1 MKRFIILCFLFLPFL
16 CSCVKEVTMDAMED
30 PQIVVECILCD
41 EPVQTLYLTYTKG
54 ASREVAPELSEAEAS
69 LTDLTEGREVGR
81 FARAEDGS
89 WQLSYTAIPLHN
101 YRLDVSVPG
110 REPIWAEQT
119 MPEVPSL
126 GAEWNWWRENLP
138 AYAKYRK
145 DHGYIF
151 SVDTLRN
158 PVWFYGMNYP
168 DLSSNGV
175 ITENLATDYPE
186 VDKFNEQ
193 TSTYSGNAVFDSRYF
208 RLSSYPDLMTAVNH
222 RHYLRFPAR
231 EAERTEFLVSGD
243 FRGYLEDKT
252 DFVHSRKRFPELHYF
267 AVSED
272 YDKYL
277 TDSYHLE
284 QVSNSS
290 DLSAIFL
297 RDNVYTNVHGAV
309 GIFGAKIERTL
320 LWEGEINWGS
330 GPFLFSGLESRIVDY
345 TIGDRSPF
353 YKEEEY
359 RGYDMYPYDEE
370 EKNRVT
376 NIKSVNWQSHR
387 DFSLLHYEVRGGIPD
402 DWKYGIKDAKV
413 PVNAGTYPT
422 YYLFKQAVYRIDDE
436 EQLREHG
443 LEEYGPVDFTLNT
456 VIVAYARGNWR
467 AYFPYLVDYLV
478 SEDRTNGR
486 CRHMFYWAHIA
497 DNGWTQHSIGI
508 LRAEEWYV
516 LNPAISSR
524 VALVVD
530 KIGDNDELCLSWDS
544 YIAASTR
551 MDEHILL
558 VKDEILPEMGV
569 TDFNVLVEIK

>member
-1 MKRFIILCFLFLPFL
+1 MVIIFAILVSVYFRNNIFIAFRLNLNWLIIIIIILNMSFYLVNVLYNTIDIT
-16 CSCVKEVTMDAMED
+16 EVGDITGLSNLTSTDINVYPNPTCGIVEIVSD
-30 PQIVVECILCD
+30 KQIRSVIVYDNVGKMIL
-41 EPVQTLYLTYTKG
+41 EKSIQAQKTTLD
-54 ASREVAPELSEAEAS
+54 
-69 LTDLTEGREVGR
+69 LTDCKGLVYIDVI
-81 FARAEDGS
+81 FEDG
-89 WQLSYTAIPLHN
+89 H
-101 YRLDVSVPG
+101 
-110 REPIWAEQT
+110 
-119 MPEVPSL
+119 
-126 GAEWNWWRENLP
+126 
-138 AYAKYRK
+138 K
-145 DHGYIF
+145 
-151 SVDTLRN
+151 
-158 PVWFYGMNYP
+158 
-168 DLSSNGV
+168 

-193 TSTYSGNAVFDSRYF
+193 TSTYSGSAVFDSRYF

-243 FRGYLEDKT
+243 FRGYLEDKR

-277 TDSYHLE
+277 IDTYHLE

-320 LWEGEINWGS
+320 IWEGDSNWGS

-345 TIGDRSPF
+345 TINDRSPF
-353 YKEEEY
+353 YEEEEY
-359 RGYDMYPYDEE
+359 RGHDMYPYDEE

-387 DFSLLHYEVRGGIPD
+387 DFSLLHYEVRAGIPD
-402 DWKYGIKDAKV
+402 DWKYGIKDAKK

-508 LRAEEWYV
+508 LRAEESYV

-551 MDEHILL
+551 VDEQILL
-558 VKDEILPEMGV
+558 VEDEILPEMGV
-569 TDFNVLVEIK
+569 TDFNVLVDLR

>member
-1 MKRFIILCFLFLPFL
+1 
-16 CSCVKEVTMDAMED
+16 
-30 PQIVVECILCD
+30 
-41 EPVQTLYLTYTKG
+41 
-54 ASREVAPELSEAEAS
+54 
-69 LTDLTEGREVGR
+69 
-81 FARAEDGS
+81 
-89 WQLSYTAIPLHN
+89 
-101 YRLDVSVPG
+101 
-110 REPIWAEQT
+110 
-119 MPEVPSL
+119 
-126 GAEWNWWRENLP
+126 
-138 AYAKYRK
+138 
-145 DHGYIF
+145 
-151 SVDTLRN
+151 
-158 PVWFYGMNYP
+158 
-168 DLSSNGV
+168 
-175 ITENLATDYPE
+175 
-186 VDKFNEQ
+186 
-193 TSTYSGNAVFDSRYF
+193 
-208 RLSSYPDLMTAVNH
+208 MTAVNH

-345 TIGDRSPF
+345 TIYDRSPF
-353 YKEEEY
+353 YKGEEY
-359 RGYDMYPYDEE
+359 IGHDMYPYDEE

-387 DFSLLHYEVRGGIPD
+387 DFSLLHYEVRAGIPD
-402 DWKYGIKDAKV
+402 DWKYGIKDAKK
-413 PVNAGTYPT
+413 PVGAGTYPT

-508 LRAEEWYV
+508 LQAEERYV

-524 VALVVD
+524 VALIVD

-544 YIAASTR
+544 YIAVSTR
-551 MDEHILL
+551 VDEQILL
-558 VKDEILPEMGV
+558 VEDEILPEMGV
-569 TDFNVLVEIK
+569 TDFNVLVDLR